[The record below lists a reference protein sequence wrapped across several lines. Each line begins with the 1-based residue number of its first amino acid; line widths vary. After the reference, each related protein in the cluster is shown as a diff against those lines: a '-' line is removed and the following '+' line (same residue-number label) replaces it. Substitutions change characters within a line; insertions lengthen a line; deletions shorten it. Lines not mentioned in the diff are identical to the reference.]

1 MRRLSVLVFLSAVL
15 AGSVAHGAVTVF
27 GGGYAQKCFEATKLG
42 KYDEASITYCDT
54 ALLNEPLNQA
64 DRGGTYVNRG
74 VMRLRRHELALAQS
88 DLDEGVN
95 LNPGAGDGW
104 LDRGAAYLA
113 QHRWREGLNY
123 MNRALELGVSE
134 PEKAYFNRAIAE
146 EGLDDEKS
154 AYFDYRH
161 ALELKPDWPAPQQ
174 ELLRFTVVQP

>member
-1 MRRLSVLVFLSAVL
+1 MKRLSVLVFLSAVL
-15 AGSVAHGAVTVF
+15 AGSGAHGAVTVF
-27 GGGYAQKCFEATKLG
+27 GGGFAQKCFEATKLG
-42 KYDEASITYCDT
+42 KSDDASVLACDS
-54 ALLNEPLNQA
+54 ALVNEPLSES

-74 VMRLRRHELALAQS
+74 VMRLRRHELALAQA
-88 DLDEGVN
+88 DLDHGVT

-113 QHRWREGLNY
+113 QHRWREGLIY
-123 MNRALELGVSE
+123 MNRALELGCSE

-146 EGLDDEKS
+146 EGLDDEKA

-161 ALELKPDWPAPQQ
+161 ALELKPDWDAPQQ